1 MTAAILSTVTLAL
14 NVCLLVF
21 MILESR
27 RDAARKCE
35 HCVWH
40 MRERS
45 GELVC
50 KVDNHL
56 PYRSTLN
63 GKPVK
68 NPARY
73 CRYYIEHHT
82 GNRSLEFTVQSK

>member
-35 HCVWH
+35 HCV
-40 MRERS
+40 
-45 GELVC
+45 
-50 KVDNHL
+50 
-56 PYRSTLN
+56 
-63 GKPVK
+63 
-68 NPARY
+68 
-73 CRYYIEHHT
+73 
-82 GNRSLEFTVQSK
+82 